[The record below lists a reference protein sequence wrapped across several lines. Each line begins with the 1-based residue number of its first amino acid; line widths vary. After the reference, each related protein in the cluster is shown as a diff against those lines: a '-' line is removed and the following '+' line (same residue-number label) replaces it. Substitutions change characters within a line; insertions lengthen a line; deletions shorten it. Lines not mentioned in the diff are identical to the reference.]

1 MLKNLQKKIIFLY
14 DLFNTKNDL
23 KTWNEIKVTCEL
35 DNKSY
40 FKWRQIINSA
50 PKTWKKILKE
60 NRIERSNLVLLD
72 HQLLKNNR
80 TLGIEKMN
88 SKEIYSII
96 ISSKVNMQTSR
107 SCFEKKF
114 PLYNFQWKDIYT
126 LPRKVTINAYIRS
139 FQYKILNNILYLNKK
154 LHTFGLPNTQ
164 QCSFCKMEEEIIS
177 HLFYY
182 CIHIQDIW
190 NQVQIY
196 FTDCFHFSQLTRQTA
211 IFGFHDIDNDT
222 FLIQN
227 HILLLFKYIYTMPEN
242 TDFHILT
249 IF

>member
-1 MLKNLQKKIIFLY
+1 METNYQFSSQKKF
-14 DLFNTKNDL
+14 
-23 KTWNEIKVTCEL
+23 
-35 DNKSY
+35 
-40 FKWRQIINSA
+40 R
-50 PKTWKKILKE
+50 KKILKE
-60 NRIERSNLVLLD
+60 NQSDSSNLVLLD

-88 SKEIYSII
+88 SKEIYSIN
-96 ISSKVNMQTSR
+96 ISSKVNILTSR
-107 SCFEKKF
+107 TYFEKKF

-126 LPRKVTINAYIRS
+126 LLCKVTINAYLRS
-139 FQYKILNNILYLNKK
+139 FQYKILNNIFYLNKK
-154 LHTFGLPNTQ
+154 LHTFGL
-164 QCSFCKMEEEIIS
+164 SFWKMEEETIS

-196 FTDCFHFSQLTRQTA
+196 FTDCFDFSQLTPQTA

-227 HILLLFKYIYTMPEN
+227 HILLLFKLCIYN
-242 TDFHILT
+242 A
-249 IF
+249 